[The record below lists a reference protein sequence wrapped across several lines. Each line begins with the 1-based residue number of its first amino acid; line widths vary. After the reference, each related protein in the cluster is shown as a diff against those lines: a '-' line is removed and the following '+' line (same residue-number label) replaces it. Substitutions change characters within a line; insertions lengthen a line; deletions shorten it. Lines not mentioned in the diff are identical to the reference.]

1 MKLQTTVLLCCL
13 LPWALRAQEAS
24 IHGRIVNGNQRPIA
38 GAQVVLQTTPYGTTT
53 NDGGEYHLKAVK
65 PGAYTLVVQAYGF
78 SSSRRAV
85 TLEGGKDLT
94 LDFTLDSLYQEL
106 QSVTIAAG
114 KDNAFGITR
123 LRPVE
128 GVAIYASKKS
138 EVIVLEDVTANLAT
152 NNARQ
157 VFAKVAGLNIWE
169 SDAAGIQL
177 GIGARGLN
185 PKRTTEFNTR
195 QNGYDMSADALGYPE
210 SYYTPPIEALERIEV
225 VRGAASLQ
233 YGTQFGGMINFVLKK
248 GSREKPFEVLSR
260 QTLGSYGLFSSF
272 NSVGGTKGKVNYY
285 SFYQHKRGHEWRPN
299 SGFVVN
305 TGYASVNYQITP
317 KFSAG
322 IDLTLMGYEAQQ
334 PGGLMDVMFQENPRQ
349 SIRERNWFAVTWN
362 LAAVNLDYR
371 FSTFIRVNSRTFG
384 LLATR
389 KALGNLGPINR
400 ADPLTERDLLWDAY
414 RNFGNE
420 TRFLHTYK
428 TFGNPSTFLV
438 GTRYYQGFLDRR
450 QGLAN
455 DGYGPDFYYLNPDNL
470 ENSDYHFP
478 SRNFSAFVENV
489 FAISP
494 KLSVTPGLRF
504 EYIRTAAEG
513 YYRNQ
518 FKDQAGNVL
527 LDQRTEE
534 QLSNTRSFVLLGLG
548 ASYRP
553 TEQIEVYANVSQN
566 YRAINFNDMRVV
578 NPNFKVD
585 LNLKDERGYNADLG
599 FRGKISNVLDFDASL
614 FYLSYQDRIGAVLR
628 EDTLDWSVYRYRTNV
643 ADSRNIGIETFV
655 ETDIWKLLRGSDAKQ
670 SLSLFSNVTFL
681 DARYTNSKEAAYRNR
696 KVELVPSAIVKL
708 GAALRRQN
716 FQASYQYTFTGKH
729 STDATNTET
738 IVPNAVIGIIPSYY
752 VMDLSLKY
760 SYKKFI
766 VESGC
771 NNLTN
776 NIYFTRRADA
786 YPGPGIIPA
795 NPRTFY
801 VTLGVKL

>member
-1 MKLQTTVLLCCL
+1 MKLLLTGLLYCLL
-13 LPWALRAQEAS
+13 LPWALYAQEAS
-24 IHGRIVNGNQRPIA
+24 IRGRVVNGNQKSIA
-38 GAQVVLQTTPYGTTT
+38 GAQVVLQATSYGGTT

-65 PGAYTLVVQAYGF
+65 PGAYTLVVQAYGYR
-78 SSSRRAV
+78 SASRAIQV
-85 TLEGGKDLT
+85 EGGDLS

-106 QSVTIAAG
+106 QSITITAG
-114 KDNAFGITR
+114 KDNTFGITR
-123 LRPVE
+123 LHPVE
-128 GVAIYASKKS
+128 GVAIYAAKKS
-138 EVIVLEDVTANLAT
+138 EVIVLEDVAANLAT

-210 SYYTPPIEALERIEV
+210 SYYAPPTEALEKIEV

-248 GSREKPFEVLSR
+248 GNRERPFEVLSR

-305 TGYASVNYQITP
+305 TGYTSVNYQVTP

-322 IDLTLMGYEAQQ
+322 LDVTLMGYEAQQ
-334 PGGLMDVMFQENPRQ
+334 PGGLTDVMFAQDPQQ
-349 SIRERNWFAVTWN
+349 SIRARNWFAVTWN
-362 LAAVNLDYR
+362 LAAVNLDYH
-371 FSTFIRVNSRTFG
+371 FSTFTRVNSRTFG

-389 KALGNLGPINR
+389 KALGNLGSINR
-400 ADPLTERDLLWDAY
+400 TDPLTNRDLLWDAY

-420 TRFLHTYK
+420 TRFLHTYN

-438 GTRYYQGFLDRR
+438 GTRYYQGLLDRR

-455 DGYGPDFYYLNPDNL
+455 DGSGPDFYYLNPDSL

-489 FAISP
+489 FAVSP
-494 KLSVTPGLRF
+494 KLSITPGIRF
-504 EYIRTAAEG
+504 EYIRTASAG
-513 YYRNQ
+513 YYRNR
-518 FKDQAGNVL
+518 FTDQAGNVL

-534 QLSNTRSFVLLGLG
+534 QLSNNRSFVLLGLG

-553 TEQIEVYANVSQN
+553 TERVEVYANVSQN

-578 NPNFKVD
+578 NPNFRVD
-585 LNLKDERGYNADLG
+585 PNLRDERGYNADLG

-628 EDTLDWSVYRYRTNV
+628 EDTLDFTVFRYRTHV
-643 ADSRNIGIETFV
+643 ADSRNVGIETFV
-655 ETDIWKLLRGSDAKQ
+655 EADIWKLMKGNEAKQ

-681 DARYTNSKEAAYRNR
+681 DARYTSSQETAFRNKR
-696 KVELVPSAIVKL
+696 VELVPSAIVKL
-708 GAALRRQN
+708 GATFRRQN

-729 STDATNTET
+729 FTDATNTEV
-738 IVPNAVIGIIPSYY
+738 IVPNAVIGVIPSYY

-760 SYKKFI
+760 GYKKFI
-766 VESGC
+766 VETGC

-795 NPRTFY
+795 SPRTFY